1 MPSDWRI
8 ETLGNC
14 VDILDSQRIPLNNE
28 ERENRIQGKALSELY
43 PYYGATQQVGYIDDY
58 LFDEELILLGEDGVL
73 FYDRDKTKAY
83 IASGKFWV
91 NNHAHVLRAKNGN
104 LNRFINYY
112 LNIFDYHGYVNGATR
127 LKLTQSNMKEIPIP
141 LPPLPQQEKIVSVLD
156 TASALVEK
164 QKTLLEQ
171 YDLFLKSK
179 FIEMFGD
186 PVKNP
191 MGWEVVKLK
200 DLTSKIGSGAT
211 PKGGKEAYHNEG
223 ISLIRSLN
231 VHDNQFLYKDLAF
244 IDDKQADG
252 LSNVVVEQNDVLLN
266 ITGASVC
273 RTTIVPDNVL
283 PARVNQHVAIIRPKL
298 GILNSGY
305 LLHLFL
311 SNYKQHLIHLATSGG
326 ATREAL
332 TKADIEELDILLPP
346 FELQN
351 NFAQIVKQ
359 TEILKQ
365 KEQQKLEKLQ
375 TLYDMLMSRAF
386 KGEIE

>member
-1 MPSDWRI
+1 
-8 ETLGNC
+8 
-14 VDILDSQRIPLNNE
+14 LNAFN
-28 ERENRIQGKALSELY
+28 
-43 PYYGATQQVGYIDDY
+43 
-58 LFDEELILLGEDGVL
+58 
-73 FYDRDKTKAY
+73 
-83 IASGKFWV
+83 
-91 NNHAHVLRAKNGN
+91 
-104 LNRFINYY
+104 
-112 LNIFDYHGYVNGATR
+112 YHGYVSGSTR
-127 LKLTQSNMKEIPIP
+127 LKLTQSNMKAIP
-141 LPPLPQQEKIVSVLD
+141 LSIPPLPQQEKIVSVLD

-164 QKTLLEQ
+164 QKALLEK

-191 MGWEVVKLK
+191 MGWKVVKLK

-211 PKGGKEAYHNEG
+211 PKGGKEAYQNEG

-231 VHDNQFLYKDLAF
+231 VHDNQFLYKNLAF
-244 IDDKQADG
+244 IDDAQADG

-283 PARVNQHVAIIRPKL
+283 PARVNQHVAIIRPKSN
-298 GILNSGY
+298 ILNSGY

-311 SNYKQHLIHLATSGG
+311 SNYKQHLFHLATSGG

-332 TKADIEELDILLPP
+332 TKVDIEELDILLPP
-346 FELQN
+346 LELQKK
-351 NFAQIVKQ
+351 FAQIIEQ

-365 KEQQKLEKLQ
+365 KEQQKFEKLQ
-375 TLYDMLMSRAF
+375 TLYDALMKRAF
-386 KGEIE
+386 NGEIV